1 MERSGGFVTR
11 GHVLK
16 QAEDPTMLTF
26 DDLFER
32 ERAPMVGVA
41 YLLTRSTAVAEELV
55 HDAFVDV
62 YERWDKLERPGAY
75 LRRCVVNR
83 AMRHNRR
90 RTRGRL
96 AEVGARRASTTEAE
110 MSFDHTLDAVAGL
123 EEKART
129 VVVLRY
135 YAALTQE
142 EIAETLG
149 IPTGTVKS
157 RLHRALADL
166 RKVLS

>member
-1 MERSGGFVTR
+1 
-11 GHVLK
+11 
-16 QAEDPTMLTF
+16 
-26 DDLFER
+26 
-32 ERAPMVGVA
+32 MVGVA

-90 RTRGRL
+90 RVRGRL
-96 AEVGARRASTTEAE
+96 AEVGARARTASTTEV
-110 MSFDHTLDAVAGL
+110 SFDHTLDAVAGL

-129 VVVLRY
+129 VVVLRF
-135 YAALTQE
+135 YASLTQE

-166 RKVLS
+166 RKVIS

>member
-1 MERSGGFVTR
+1 
-11 GHVLK
+11 
-16 QAEDPTMLTF
+16 
-26 DDLFER
+26 
-32 ERAPMVGVA
+32 
-41 YLLTRSTAVAEELV
+41 
-55 HDAFVDV
+55 V

-90 RTRGRL
+90 RVRGRP
-96 AEVGARRASTTEAE
+96 AEVGARRASTTE

-135 YAALTQE
+135 YASLTQE